1 MTPPLS
7 PEQPYPRITDE
18 LARLQREFASLHKD
32 RDVIEWHII
41 ELEKR
46 IKYLQDLEAMNET
59 YVVPH

>member
-18 LARLQREFASLHKD
+18 LARLQRELASLHKD